1 MRCVNHVQSE
11 AIGTCEYCGRPYCKE
26 CLAEIR
32 GKYYCRE
39 HVAYALG
46 GQPHYAAPYTPQ
58 TTVVNNYINPAYDYY
73 PYKSRLAAV
82 ILCLPPF
89 GILGAHRFYTGKIGT
104 GLIWFFTGGFFLLGW
119 LLDLLLII
127 LGLFRDK
134 AGRPLV

>member
-1 MRCVNHVQSE
+1 
-11 AIGTCEYCGRPYCKE
+11 
-26 CLAEIR
+26 
-32 GKYYCRE
+32 
-39 HVAYALG
+39 
-46 GQPHYAAPYTPQ
+46 
-58 TTVVNNYINPAYDYY
+58 VNNYINPAYDYY